1 MFSFKFLIAY
11 LIGGL
16 TLFPIT
22 ILLLAAC
29 LFIYNRIIS
38 PIYSILFTTDNSIRR
53 LRQGSFNSSNLT
65 ESPLL
70 KSESQNDE
78 SGTISGNHLYK
89 VGWLKVSRDEEQS
102 TPDASIGDIVKSYI
116 SGKASKRES
125 ENIYFAVLKY
135 STLYLYDS
143 EKQLDCKGVII
154 LNNHT
159 ITTHPPGLQ
168 DFELFS
174 KPHLIKLSSSNNI
187 NGSNSDKR
195 AYFINCNRCIDK
207 EDWFFAFIRASK
219 LPSANQSQAQQHDKT
234 HFDQTAMNHLITMV
248 HSDEHHFQTQWLNA
262 ILGRMFFGIYRTQD
276 VKDALYKKVM
286 SKLDKINAKR
296 PPFLGEITVRS
307 VDPGHSLPR
316 FTQPKL
322 LGLSPTGELTAEA
335 HMQYDGGFRIEIST
349 VLKWK
354 YSDRLRP
361 LTIDLV
367 LGITLKEI
375 QGKILFK
382 IKEPPTNR
390 FWYGFYECPKMEW
403 KVEPV
408 VWEKQIGY
416 SVVVKAI
423 ETKIQE
429 FIMETMVLPNFDDIT
444 FFPTNGVGGIFEV
457 PPDETTESNIE
468 TPTVATETPVTT
480 TPTTP
485 VTSNTSAPAAK
496 ATPIPIAAAKL
507 NKKSKEEHKER
518 HRNDEALLTTAKSL
532 PELFSAVPDRQQQT
546 SKLRTQ
552 ISDNDSNKSEPMY
565 TSTIYHTNASTLST
579 SPISTHSI
587 ISKSINIS
595 CSPRLVP
602 ADDTVPGQIAI
613 SKQNTNNDASFVG
626 SFLSSS
632 PDSLSSSPSSS
643 TVDDSLRTLTHVLT
657 DETNLIVSPS
667 TSSTLACDSTS
678 SNVQITYSQ
687 DYTTNT
693 DTVHSNDQLQ
703 IQTNNV
709 RLRKSS
715 SLALLRPKTGASTA
729 INVSP
734 AMAHKQCQDSKKD
747 VDSVSVAVVSA

>member
-1 MFSFKFLIAY
+1 MALSLNFLVAY

-16 TLFPIT
+16 TLFPLSIIFLV
-22 ILLLAAC
+22 ILYVTYSQLILPIQSMF
-29 LFIYNRIIS
+29 LDNKNRNGPFNLDS
-38 PIYSILFTTDNSIRR
+38 SSSIPKETEDSTTCNSN
-53 LRQGSFNSSNLT
+53 Q
-65 ESPLL
+65 
-70 KSESQNDE
+70 
-78 SGTISGNHLYK
+78 LYK
-89 VGWLKVSRDEEQS
+89 VGWLRVSRDEEQAL
-102 TPDASIGDIVKSYI
+102 PDASIGDMVKSYI

-125 ENIYFAVLKY
+125 ANVYFAVLKY

-143 EKQLDCKGVII
+143 EKQLDSKGVIM

-159 ITTHPPGLQ
+159 VSTHPPGLQ

-174 KPHLIKLSSSNNI
+174 KPHLIKLSNTQDDLS
-187 NGSNSDKR
+187 
-195 AYFINCNRCIDK
+195 YYINCNRCIDK

-219 LPSANQSQAQQHDKT
+219 LPLANQQQQQQQYDKT

-262 ILGRMFFGIYRTQD
+262 ILGRIFFGVYRTKD

-286 SKLDKINAKR
+286 SKLDKINSKR

-322 LGLSPTGELTAEA
+322 LGLSPTGELSAEA
-335 HMQYDGGFRIEIST
+335 HIQYDGGFRIEIET
-349 VLKWK
+349 ELKWK
-354 YSDRLRP
+354 YSDLLRP
-361 LTIDLV
+361 LTMDLV

-375 QGKILFK
+375 QGKFLMK

-408 VWEKQIGY
+408 VWEKRVGY

-457 PPDETTESNIE
+457 SPDIEVNTQEIPPPLKDL
-468 TPTVATETPVTT
+468 
-480 TPTTP
+480 
-485 VTSNTSAPAAK
+485 K
-496 ATPIPIAAAKL
+496 Q
-507 NKKSKEEHKER
+507 ER
-518 HRNDEALLTTAKSL
+518 HKHDEALLTSAKSL
-532 PELFSAVPDRQQQT
+532 PELFSAVPERLQQQ

-552 ISDNDSNKSEPMY
+552 QVLDETYMCQP
-565 TSTIYHTNASTLST
+565 NASAPNLST
-579 SPISTHSI
+579 SPLTD
-587 ISKSINIS
+587 
-595 CSPRLVP
+595 SPCLIP
-602 ADDTVPGQIAI
+602 SDDIVVAGQIAI
-613 SKQNTNNDASFVG
+613 SNPNNNHDSFAAA

-632 PDSLSSSPSSS
+632 PDSLSSSPSSC
-643 TVDDSLRTLTHVLT
+643 TMDDSLRTLTHVLT
-657 DETNLIVSPS
+657 DDTNIMVSPS
-667 TSSTLACDSTS
+667 TSSLTCDPIGHQNTI
-678 SNVQITYSQ
+678 QITYSQ
-687 DYTTNT
+687 DYTTNDNT
-693 DTVHSNDQLQ
+693 TVMDHQH
-703 IQTNNV
+703 V

-734 AMAHKQCQDSKKD
+734 AMAHKVQDKKD
-747 VDSVSVAVVSA
+747 NDSISAVVSI